1 MDMSTLALHSLSV
14 SEMDNQCYFLVDGDQ
29 ALLIDAA
36 DDAAKLLAFAEEL
49 GVTITAVL
57 TTHRHWDHTRAV
69 EEVLK
74 KTGAKHY
81 ASHLDAP
88 AIPGEIDVELH
99 HGDVVEFA
107 GEEYPV
113 IILRGHT
120 PGGVALA
127 AVIDGVPNL
136 FVGDS
141 LFPGGLGKTDSE
153 GDFVR
158 LFHDVNGRIFEQY
171 PDETKVWPGHGNPT
185 TLGEERGK
193 LEEWW
198 ERRW

>member
-1 MDMSTLALHSLSV
+1 
-14 SEMDNQCYFLVDGDQ
+14 MDNQCYFLVDGDQ

-69 EEVLK
+69 EKVLK

>member
-1 MDMSTLALHSLSV
+1 MSTLALHSLSV

-113 IILRGHT
+113 IILRGHA

-127 AVIDGVPNL
+127 EVIDGLPNL

>member
-1 MDMSTLALHSLSV
+1 
-14 SEMDNQCYFLVDGDQ
+14 MDNQCYFLVDGDQ

-36 DDAAKLLAFAEEL
+36 DDAPRLLAFAQEL
-49 GVTITAVL
+49 GVTITPVL
-57 TTHRHWDHTRAV
+57 PPPRHWDHTRAL
-69 EEVLK
+69 EELLE

-81 ASHLDAP
+81 ASYLDAP
-88 AIPGEIDVELH
+88 AIPGNIDVELQ
-99 HGDVVEFA
+99 HGDVLEFA
-107 GEEYPV
+107 GKEYPV

-158 LFHDVNGRIFEQY
+158 LFHDVSDRIFDQY

-193 LEEWW
+193 LTEWW

>member
-1 MDMSTLALHSLSV
+1 
-14 SEMDNQCYFLVDGDQ
+14 MDNQCYFLVDGDQ

-49 GVTITAVL
+49 GVSITAVL

-69 EEVLK
+69 EEVVK

-88 AIPGEIDVELH
+88 AIPGDIDVELH

-127 AVIDGVPNL
+127 AAIDGVPNL

-171 PDETKVWPGHGNPT
+171 PDETKVWPGHGDPT

>member
-1 MDMSTLALHSLSV
+1 MIRKIARPMLASV
-14 SEMDNQCYFLVDGDQ
+14 FILDGVD
-29 ALLIDAA
+29 ALRKTNERVDTTEDLIKRVRKFVPA
-36 DDAAKLLAFAEEL
+36 DIAD
-49 GVTITAVL
+49 
-57 TTHRHWDHTRAV
+57 
-69 EEVLK
+69 
-74 KTGAKHY
+74 
-81 ASHLDAP
+81 
-88 AIPGEIDVELH
+88 AIPDSPKEIDVELH

>member
-1 MDMSTLALHSLSV
+1 MSTLALHSLSV
-14 SEMDNQCYFLVDGDQ
+14 SEMDNQCYFLVDGDH

-171 PDETKVWPGHGNPT
+171 PDETKIWPGHGNPT

>member
-1 MDMSTLALHSLSV
+1 MSNLALHSLSV

-49 GVTITAVL
+49 GVSITAVL

-69 EEVLK
+69 EEVVK

-171 PDETKVWPGHGNPT
+171 PDETKVWPGHGDPT

>member
-1 MDMSTLALHSLSV
+1 MSSLALHSVSI

-36 DDAAKLLAFAEEL
+36 DDAPRLLAFAEEL
-49 GVTITAVL
+49 GVTITTVL
-57 TTHRHWDHTRAV
+57 TTHRHWDHTRAL
-69 EEVLK
+69 EELLEE
-74 KTGAKHY
+74 TGAKHY
-81 ASHLDAP
+81 ASYLDAP
-88 AIPGEIDVELH
+88 AIPGNIDVELQ
-99 HGDVVEFA
+99 HGDVLEFA
-107 GEEYPV
+107 GKEYPV

-158 LFHDVNGRIFEQY
+158 LFHDVSDRIFDQY

-193 LEEWW
+193 LAEWW

>member
-1 MDMSTLALHSLSV
+1 MSTLALHSLSV

-36 DDAAKLLAFAEEL
+36 DDAAKLLAFAEDL
-49 GVTITAVL
+49 GVSITSVL

-69 EEVLK
+69 EEVVK

-88 AIPGEIDVELH
+88 AIPGDIDVELH

-107 GEEYPV
+107 GAEYPV

-171 PDETKVWPGHGNPT
+171 PDETKVWPGHGDPT

>member
-1 MDMSTLALHSLSV
+1 MSTLALHSVSI

-49 GVTITAVL
+49 GVSITAVL

-69 EEVLK
+69 EEVVK

-171 PDETKVWPGHGNPT
+171 PDETKVWPGHGDPT

>member
-1 MDMSTLALHSLSV
+1 MSTLALHSLSV
-14 SEMDNQCYFLVDGDQ
+14 AEMDNQCSFLVDGDQ

-49 GVTITAVL
+49 GVSITAVL

-69 EEVLK
+69 EEVVK

-171 PDETKVWPGHGNPT
+171 PDETKVWPGHGDPT